1 MYADH
6 QACVCT
12 RACAC
17 VHAHGDAAADVNVVD
32 GQRGATPLDFAGEV
46 KDAGKKAA
54 VLAVLVEYSLHAA
67 ANAGNLESV
76 KALITKGHDVN
87 AKDKVS
93 VLRVR
98 LARV

>member
-1 MYADH
+1 M
-6 QACVCT
+6 
-12 RACAC
+12 
-17 VHAHGDAAADVNVVD
+17 NVVH
-32 GQRGATPLDFAGEV
+32 GQRGATPLDFAGEI
-46 KDAGKKAA
+46 KDVGKKAA

-67 ANAGNLESV
+67 ANADNPERV
-76 KALITKGHDVN
+76 RALITKGHDVN